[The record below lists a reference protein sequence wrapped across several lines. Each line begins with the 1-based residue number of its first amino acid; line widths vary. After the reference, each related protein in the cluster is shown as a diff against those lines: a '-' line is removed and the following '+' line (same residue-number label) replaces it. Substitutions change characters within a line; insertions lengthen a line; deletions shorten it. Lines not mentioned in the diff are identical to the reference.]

1 MLSKAP
7 VITLDGPGGVGK
19 GTVSGLLAKQLGWHY
34 LDSGALYR
42 LAALAAMNHGVDFD
56 NESALAVIAEHLD
69 IRFQQETG
77 VGVIVLLEGDD
88 VTRQI
93 RTEEVGSN
101 ASRVAAFSRV
111 RDALL
116 RRQRAFRTE
125 PGLIADGRDMGTV
138 VFTDAPLKIFLT
150 ATSDE
155 RARRRVLQL
164 EQGGSVV
171 DYEKVLQDI
180 NERDERDRNRAVAP
194 LKPAED
200 ALVIDTTELSIEA
213 VLERVL
219 QQASD
224 RGLVSHVKG

>member
-1 MLSKAP
+1 M
-7 VITLDGPGGVGK
+7 
-19 GTVSGLLAKQLGWHY
+19 
-34 LDSGALYR
+34 
-42 LAALAAMNHGVDFD
+42 
-56 NESALAVIAEHLD
+56 
-69 IRFQQETG
+69 
-77 VGVIVLLEGDD
+77 
-88 VTRQI
+88 
-93 RTEEVGSN
+93 
-101 ASRVAAFSRV
+101 
-111 RDALL
+111 

-224 RGLVSHVKG
+224 RGLVSNIKG

>member
-42 LAALAAMNHGVDFD
+42 LTALAAMNHGVDFS

-69 IRFQQETG
+69 IQFRQDADAQMT
-77 VGVIVLLEGDD
+77 ILLEGDD
-88 VTRQI
+88 VTRQV
-93 RTEEVGSN
+93 RSEEVGSN
-101 ASRVAAFSRV
+101 ASRVAACSRV

-138 VFTDAPLKIFLT
+138 VFTDAPLKVFLT
-150 ATSDE
+150 ASSDV
-155 RARRRVLQL
+155 RARRRVKQL
-164 EQGGSVV
+164 EEGGHVA
-171 DYEKVLQDI
+171 DYDQVLNDI

-194 LKPAED
+194 LRPAGD
-200 ALVIDTTELSIEA
+200 ALVIDTTELSVA
-213 VLERVL
+213 DVLERVL
-219 QQASD
+219 QQVAD
-224 RGLVSHVKG
+224 RGLVRG

>member
-19 GTVSGLLAKQLGWHY
+19 GTVSGLLAKQLSWHY

-69 IRFQQETG
+69 IRFKQEAGAEVT
-77 VGVIVLLEGDD
+77 VLLEGDD

-116 RRQRAFRTE
+116 RRQRAFRTD

-171 DYEKVLQDI
+171 DYDQVLQDI
-180 NERDERDRNRAVAP
+180 NERDERDRTRTVAP

-224 RGLVSHVKG
+224 RGLVSA

>member
-69 IRFQQETG
+69 IRFQQEAG
-77 VGVIVLLEGDD
+77 AGVIILLEGDD

-164 EQGGSVV
+164 EQGGTVV

-194 LKPAED
+194 LRPAED
-200 ALVIDTTELSIEA
+200 AVIIDTTELSIEA
-213 VLERVL
+213 VLDRVL

-224 RGLVSHVKG
+224 RGLVNQMKA

>member
-69 IRFQQETG
+69 IRFQQEAGGDMT
-77 VGVIVLLEGDD
+77 ILLEGDD
-88 VTRQI
+88 VTRQV

-116 RRQRAFRTE
+116 RRQRAFRTD

-155 RARRRVLQL
+155 RARRRVRQL
-164 EQGGSVV
+164 ERGGSVV
-171 DYEKVLQDI
+171 DYDQVLQDI
-180 NERDERDRNRAVAP
+180 NERDERDRNRTVAP

-200 ALVIDTTELSIEA
+200 ALVIDTTELGIEA

-224 RGLVSHVKG
+224 RGLVSH

>member
-77 VGVIVLLEGDD
+77 AGMIILLEGDD

-171 DYEKVLQDI
+171 DYEKVLHDI
-180 NERDERDRNRAVAP
+180 NERDKRDRNRAVAP

-200 ALVIDTTELSIEA
+200 AVVIDTTELSIEA

-224 RGLVSHVKG
+224 RGLVSHRKG

>member
-69 IRFQQETG
+69 IRFQQEGGAAVT
-77 VGVIVLLEGDD
+77 ILLEGDD

>member
-1 MLSKAP
+1 MLSKSP

-19 GTVSGLLAKQLGWHY
+19 GTVSGLLAGQLGWHY

-42 LAALAAMNHGVDFD
+42 LAALAAMNHGVDFN

-69 IRFQQETG
+69 IRFRQEGEAG
-77 VGVIVLLEGDD
+77 VTILLEGDD
-88 VTRQI
+88 VTRHI

-116 RRQRAFRTE
+116 RRQRAFRTA

-164 EQGGSVV
+164 EQGGSAA
-171 DYEKVLQDI
+171 DYEQVLKDI
-180 NERDERDRNRAVAP
+180 NERDERDRNRSVAP
-194 LKPAED
+194 LKPADD
-200 ALVIDTTELSIEA
+200 ALVIDTTELSVEA

-224 RGLVSHVKG
+224 RGLVSH

>member
-19 GTVSGLLAKQLGWHY
+19 GTVSGLLAKHLGWHY

-42 LAALAAMNHGVDFD
+42 LGALAAMNHGVDFD

-69 IRFQQETG
+69 ICFRQDANDKIT
-77 VGVIVLLEGDD
+77 ILLEGDD
-88 VTRQI
+88 GTRQI

-101 ASRVAAFSRV
+101 ASRVASFSRV

-125 PGLIADGRDMGTV
+125 PGLVADGRDMGTV
-138 VFTDAPLKIFLT
+138 VFTDAPLKVFLT

-155 RARRRVLQL
+155 RTRRRVSQL
-164 EQGGSVV
+164 ERGGEPV
-171 DYEKVLQDI
+171 DYQQVLSDI
-180 NERDERDRNRAVAP
+180 NLRDDRDRNRAVAP
-194 LKPAED
+194 LKPAEN
-200 ALVIDTTELSIEA
+200 AVLIDTTELSIEA
-213 VLERVL
+213 VLDQVL

-224 RGLVSHVKG
+224 RGLVGR

>member
-101 ASRVAAFSRV
+101 ASRVAAF
-111 RDALL
+111 
-116 RRQRAFRTE
+116 
-125 PGLIADGRDMGTV
+125 PGFGMRCCAASGRFVPSPG
-138 VFTDAPLKIFLT
+138 
-150 ATSDE
+150 
-155 RARRRVLQL
+155 
-164 EQGGSVV
+164 
-171 DYEKVLQDI
+171 
-180 NERDERDRNRAVAP
+180 
-194 LKPAED
+194 
-200 ALVIDTTELSIEA
+200 
-213 VLERVL
+213 
-219 QQASD
+219 
-224 RGLVSHVKG
+224 

>member
-19 GTVSGLLAKQLGWHY
+19 GTVSGLLAKHLGWHY

-69 IRFQQETG
+69 IRFQQEDGTA
-77 VGVIVLLEGDD
+77 VTILLEGDD

-138 VFTDAPLKIFLT
+138 VFTDAPLKIYLT

-171 DYEKVLQDI
+171 EYDQVLQDI
-180 NERDERDRNRAVAP
+180 NERDERDRNRTVAP

-219 QQASD
+219 QQAAD
-224 RGLVSHVKG
+224 RGLVSR

>member
-19 GTVSGLLAKQLGWHY
+19 GTVSGLLAKHLGWHY

-42 LAALAAMNHGVDFD
+42 LGALAAMNHGVDFD

-69 IRFQQETG
+69 IRFRQDANDKIT
-77 VGVIVLLEGDD
+77 ILLEGDD

-101 ASRVAAFSRV
+101 ASRVASFSRV

-125 PGLIADGRDMGTV
+125 PGLVADGRDMGTV
-138 VFTDAPLKIFLT
+138 VFTDAPLKVFLT
-150 ATSDE
+150 ATSEE
-155 RARRRVLQL
+155 RARRRVSQL
-164 EQGGSVV
+164 ERGGEPV
-171 DYEKVLQDI
+171 DYQQVLSDI
-180 NERDERDRNRAVAP
+180 NLRDDRDRNRAVAP
-194 LKPAED
+194 LKPAEN
-200 ALVIDTTELSIEA
+200 AVLIDTTELSIEA
-213 VLERVL
+213 VLDQVL

-224 RGLVSHVKG
+224 RGLVGH

>member
-171 DYEKVLQDI
+171 DYEKVLKDI

-224 RGLVSHVKG
+224 RGLVSH

>member
-1 MLSKAP
+1 MNSKAP

-19 GTVSGLLAKQLGWHY
+19 GTVSGLLASQFGWHY

-69 IRFQQETG
+69 IRFQQEG
-77 VGVIVLLEGDD
+77 SAVIVLLEGDD

-101 ASRVAAFSRV
+101 ASRVAAFGRV
-111 RDALL
+111 REALL
-116 RRQRAFRTE
+116 KRQRAFRTE

-138 VFTDAPLKIFLT
+138 VFPEANLKIFMT
-150 ATSDE
+150 ASADE
-155 RARRRVLQL
+155 RARRRYKQLRDSGASADYDRVLA
-164 EQGGSVV
+164 
-171 DYEKVLQDI
+171 DI
-180 NERDERDRNRAVAP
+180 IERDERDSNRAVAP

-200 ALVIDTTELSIEA
+200 AVIIDTSERSIEQVMQT
-213 VLERVL
+213 VLDLV
-219 QQASD
+219 AD
-224 RGLVSHVKG
+224 RGIEW

>member
-19 GTVSGLLAKQLGWHY
+19 GTVSGLLAKHLGWHY

-42 LAALAAMNHGVDFD
+42 LGALAAMNHGVDFD

-69 IRFQQETG
+69 ICFRQDANDKIT
-77 VGVIVLLEGDD
+77 ILLEGDD

-101 ASRVAAFSRV
+101 ASRVASFSRV

-116 RRQRAFRTE
+116 RRQRAFRTA
-125 PGLIADGRDMGTV
+125 PGLVADGRDMGTV
-138 VFTDAPLKIFLT
+138 VFTDAPLKVFLT
-150 ATSDE
+150 ATSEE
-155 RARRRVLQL
+155 RARRRVSQL
-164 EQGGSVV
+164 ERGGEPV
-171 DYEKVLQDI
+171 DYQQVLSDI
-180 NERDERDRNRAVAP
+180 NLRDDRDRNRAVAP
-194 LKPAED
+194 LKPAEN
-200 ALVIDTTELSIEA
+200 AVLIDTTELSIEA
-213 VLERVL
+213 VLDQVL

-224 RGLVSHVKG
+224 QGLVGH

>member
-19 GTVSGLLAKQLGWHY
+19 GTVSALLAKHLGWHF

-42 LAALAAMNHGVDFD
+42 LAALAAMNHGVDFT

-69 IRFQQETG
+69 ILFQQEG
-77 VGVIVLLEGDD
+77 DEVVVLLEGDD

-116 RRQRAFRTE
+116 KRQRAFRTE
-125 PGLIADGRDMGTV
+125 PGLVADGRDMGTV
-138 VFTDAPLKIFLT
+138 VFPEAPLKVFMT
-150 ATSDE
+150 ATAEE
-155 RARRRVLQL
+155 RANRRLRQLQEGGVVAHYERVL
-164 EQGGSVV
+164 E
-171 DYEKVLQDI
+171 DI
-180 NERDERDRNRAVAP
+180 IERDERDQNRSVAP
-194 LKPAED
+194 LVPAED
-200 ALVIDTTELSIEA
+200 AVIVDTTELDVNQVFEQ
-213 VLERVL
+213 VLGLV
-219 QQASD
+219 SD
-224 RGLVSHVKG
+224 RGLNG

>member
-19 GTVSGLLAKQLGWHY
+19 GTVSGLLAKQLSWHY

-69 IRFQQETG
+69 IRFKQEAGAEVT
-77 VGVIVLLEGDD
+77 VLLEGDD

-116 RRQRAFRTE
+116 RRQRAFRTD

-171 DYEKVLQDI
+171 DYDQVLQDI
-180 NERDERDRNRAVAP
+180 NERDERDRTRTVAP

-213 VLERVL
+213 VLDRVL

-224 RGLVSHVKG
+224 RGLVSA

>member
-77 VGVIVLLEGDD
+77 AGVIILLEGDD

-224 RGLVSHVKG
+224 RGLVSH

>member
-19 GTVSGLLAKQLGWHY
+19 GTVSGLLAKQMGWHY

-69 IRFQQETG
+69 IRFRQEAD
-77 VGVIVLLEGDD
+77 VGVIILLEGDD

-138 VFTDAPLKIFLT
+138 VFTDAPLKVFLT

-164 EQGGSVV
+164 EQSGSVV
-171 DYEKVLQDI
+171 DYDRVLRDI
-180 NERDERDRNRAVAP
+180 NERDERDRNRAIAP
-194 LKPAED
+194 LKPADD
-200 ALVIDTTELSIEA
+200 ALVIDTTELSIES

-224 RGLVSHVKG
+224 RGLMNL

>member
-69 IRFQQETG
+69 IRFQQEAG
-77 VGVIVLLEGDD
+77 AGVIILLEGDD

-200 ALVIDTTELSIEA
+200 AVVIDTTELSIES

-224 RGLVSHVKG
+224 RGLVNHRKG